1 MLPGMTRAAAEGML
15 AIWHDV
21 AAGNEAAVTHWYNTE
36 HHAERLSVD
45 GFLSAHRYRLAGGE
59 GRQFLSLYRTRTP
72 AVLSSAAYRARLE
85 APSPRTREIMPTYR
99 NMSRTVCRLA
109 LQQGMPEGG
118 HLATLAGTGAPQN
131 PEKVFS
137 ELLQR
142 PGVLRCRWL
151 LPEDP
156 ALVARSTAEGALRG
170 GDASV
175 AWAALVD
182 ANDLE
187 DALSVLPMLEA
198 ALRPA
203 QVAQRAAYRLVY
215 AARRGENAV

>member
-1 MLPGMTRAAAEGML
+1 MPEGLL

-21 AAGNEAAVTHWYNTE
+21 VHGREAEVSHWYNTE
-36 HHAERLSVD
+36 HHAERLSVE

-59 GRQFLSLYRTRTP
+59 GRQFLSLYRTRNP

-85 APSPRTREIMPTYR
+85 SPSPRTREIMPLYR

-109 LQQGMPEGG
+109 LQQGVPEGG
-118 HLATLAGTGAPQN
+118 HLATLAGAGAP
-131 PEKVFS
+131 PDPAGVFA

-142 PGVLRCRWL
+142 RGVLLCRWL
-151 LPEDP
+151 LAEDP

-182 ANDLE
+182 TNEAQEAL
-187 DALSVLPMLEA
+187 DALSALEA

-215 AARRGENAV
+215 AARLDSGIS

>member
-1 MLPGMTRAAAEGML
+1 MDKTPNEGML

-21 AAGNEAAVTHWYNTE
+21 AAGSEAAVTHWYNTE

-109 LQQGMPEGG
+109 LQHGMPEGG
-118 HLATLAGTGAPQN
+118 HLATLAGTGAPPD

-137 ELLQR
+137 ALLQR

-156 ALVARSTAEGALRG
+156 ALVARSTAEGTLRG
-170 GDASV
+170 ADASV

-182 ANDLE
+182 TNEAA
-187 DALSVLPMLEA
+187 DALEALATLEA
-198 ALRPA
+198 ALRP
-203 QVAQRAAYRLVY
+203 QSVVQRAAYRLVY
-215 AARRGENAV
+215 AARAA

>member
-1 MLPGMTRAAAEGML
+1 MTTAAQEGLL

-21 AAGNEAAVTHWYNTE
+21 LAGREAEVTHWYNIE

-59 GRQFLSLYRTRTP
+59 GRQFLSLYRTRNP

-85 APSPRTREIMPTYR
+85 SPTPRTQEIMPTYR
-99 NMSRTVCRLA
+99 NMTRTVCRLA

-118 HLATLAGTGAPQN
+118 HLATLAGAGAVPD
-131 PEKVFS
+131 PSIEKVFS
-137 ELLQR
+137 ALLQR

-170 GDASV
+170 TDASV
-175 AWAALVD
+175 TWAVLVD
-182 ANDLE
+182 TNEAA
-187 DALSVLPMLEA
+187 DALEVLSTLEA

-203 QVAQRAAYRLVY
+203 QLAQRAAYRMVY
-215 AARRGENAV
+215 AGRSGA

>member
-1 MLPGMTRAAAEGML
+1 
-15 AIWHDV
+15 
-21 AAGNEAAVTHWYNTE
+21 
-36 HHAERLSVD
+36 
-45 GFLSAHRYRLAGGE
+45 
-59 GRQFLSLYRTRTP
+59 
-72 AVLSSAAYRARLE
+72 
-85 APSPRTREIMPTYR
+85 
-99 NMSRTVCRLA
+99 MSRTVCRLA

-118 HLATLAGTGAPQN
+118 HLATLAGTGSPPDPA
-131 PEKVFS
+131 KVFA

-156 ALVARSTAEGALRG
+156 ALVARSTAEGTLRG

-175 AWAALVD
+175 AWAGLVD
-182 ANDLE
+182 TNELQEAMQ
-187 DALSVLPMLEA
+187 ALSALEE

-215 AARRGENAV
+215 AGRRETGIS

>member
-1 MLPGMTRAAAEGML
+1 MHEGLL

-21 AAGNEAAVTHWYNTE
+21 VPGKEAEVSHWYNTE
-36 HHAERLSVD
+36 HHAERLSVA

-72 AVLSSAAYRARLE
+72 AVLSSAAYRVRLE
-85 APSPRTREIMPTYR
+85 SPSPRTREIMPTYR

-109 LQQGMPEGG
+109 LQLGMPEGG
-118 HLATLAGTGAPQN
+118 HLATLAGAGAP
-131 PEKVFS
+131 PDPARVFA

-156 ALVARSTAEGALRG
+156 ALIARSTAEGALRA

-182 ANDLE
+182 TNEAA
-187 DALSVLPMLEA
+187 DALQALDALES
-198 ALRPA
+198 ALLA
-203 QVAQRAAYRLVY
+203 QAVVQRAAYRLVY
-215 AARRGENAV
+215 AARGDSGIS

>member
-1 MLPGMTRAAAEGML
+1 MDKAPNEGML

-21 AAGNEAAVTHWYNTE
+21 AAGSEAAVTDWYNTE

-59 GRQFLSLYRTRTP
+59 GRQFLSLYRTRT
-72 AVLSSAAYRARLE
+72 AAGLSSVAYRARLE

-109 LQQGMPEGG
+109 LQLGAPEGG
-118 HLATLAGTGAPQN
+118 HLATLAGAGAPPD

-137 ELLQR
+137 ALLQR

-170 GDASV
+170 ADASV

-182 ANDLE
+182 TNEAA
-187 DALSVLPMLEA
+187 DALEALHALEA
-198 ALRPA
+198 ALQPPA
-203 QVAQRAAYRLVY
+203 VAQRAAYRLVY
-215 AARRGENAV
+215 AARRESGIS

>member
-1 MLPGMTRAAAEGML
+1 MLPPAQEGML

-21 AAGNEAAVTHWYNTE
+21 LAGSEAAVTHWYNTE
-36 HHAERLSVD
+36 HHAERLSVE

-85 APSPRTREIMPTYR
+85 SPSPRTREIMPTYR

-109 LQQGMPEGG
+109 LQQGIPEGG
-118 HLATLAGTGAPQN
+118 HLATLAGAGAPAD
-131 PEKVFS
+131 PARVFS

-182 ANDLE
+182 TNEAA
-187 DALSVLPMLEA
+187 DALLALDALES
-198 ALRPA
+198 ALRPV
-203 QVAQRAAYRLVY
+203 QTLQRAAYRLVY
-215 AARRGENAV
+215 AARGDSGIS

>member
-1 MLPGMTRAAAEGML
+1 MQNGKPEGML

-21 AAGNEAAVTHWYNTE
+21 LAGREAEVTHWYNIE
-36 HHAERLSVD
+36 HHAERLSVE
-45 GFLSAHRYRLAGGE
+45 GFLAANRYRLAGGE

-72 AVLSSAAYRARLE
+72 AVLSSPAYRARLE
-85 APSPRTREIMPTYR
+85 SPSPRTREIMPLYR

-109 LQQGMPEGG
+109 LQQGIAEGG
-118 HLATLAGTGAPQN
+118 HLATLAGTGSPPDPA
-131 PEKVFS
+131 KVFS
-137 ELLQR
+137 ELRQR
-142 PGVLRCRWL
+142 PGTLRCRWL

-156 ALVARSTAEGALRG
+156 SLVAQATAEGTLRG

-182 ANDLE
+182 TNELQEAVAIL
-187 DALSVLPMLEA
+187 AALEA
-198 ALRPA
+198 GLRPA

-215 AARRGENAV
+215 AARPVTI

>member
-1 MLPGMTRAAAEGML
+1 
-15 AIWHDV
+15 
-21 AAGNEAAVTHWYNTE
+21 
-36 HHAERLSVD
+36 
-45 GFLSAHRYRLAGGE
+45 
-59 GRQFLSLYRTRTP
+59 
-72 AVLSSAAYRARLE
+72 
-85 APSPRTREIMPTYR
+85 MPTYR

-109 LQQGMPEGG
+109 LQQGTPEGG
-118 HLATLAGTGAPQN
+118 HLATLAGTGAP
-131 PEKVFS
+131 PDPADVFS

-142 PGVLRCRWL
+142 PGTLRCRWL

-170 GDASV
+170 GDANV

-182 ANDLE
+182 TNELE
-187 DALSVLPMLEA
+187 EAVAILAVLDA

-215 AARRGENAV
+215 AARSV

>member
-1 MLPGMTRAAAEGML
+1 MTEGML

-21 AAGNEAAVTHWYNTE
+21 VTGREPEVSHWYNTE
-36 HHAERLSVD
+36 HHAERLSVE
-45 GFLSAHRYRLAGGE
+45 GFLSARRYRLAGGE
-59 GRQFLSLYRTRTP
+59 GRQFMSLYRTRTP

-85 APSPRTREIMPTYR
+85 SPSPRTREIMPLYR

-109 LQQGMPEGG
+109 LQHAGPSGG
-118 HLATLAGTGAPQN
+118 CVAALAGREAPGDWA
-131 PEKVFS
+131 VDDIFAV
-137 ELLQR
+137 LAAR

-170 GDASV
+170 ADASV

-182 ANDLE
+182 TNEPAEALDVLE
-187 DALSVLPMLEA
+187 RIDH
-198 ALRPA
+198 ALRPRA
-203 QVAQRAAYRLVY
+203 VTQRAAYRLVY
-215 AARRGENAV
+215 AATRECGIS

>member
-1 MLPGMTRAAAEGML
+1 MQNGKQEGML

-21 AAGNEAAVTHWYNTE
+21 LAGSEAAVTHWYNIE
-36 HHAERLSVD
+36 HHAERLSVE
-45 GFLSAHRYRLAGGE
+45 GFLSAHRYRLADGE
-59 GRQFLSLYRTRTP
+59 GRQFLSLYRTRSP

-109 LQQGMPEGG
+109 LQHGMPEGG
-118 HLATLAGTGAPQN
+118 HLATLAGAGAPPN

-137 ELLQR
+137 DLLQR

-156 ALVARSTAEGALRG
+156 ALVARSTAEGTLRG
-170 GDASV
+170 ADASV

-182 ANDLE
+182 TNEAADAVQALAALE
-187 DALSVLPMLEA
+187 S

-215 AARRGENAV
+215 AARRDSGIS

>member
-1 MLPGMTRAAAEGML
+1 MTTAAQEGLL

-21 AAGNEAAVTHWYNTE
+21 LAGREAEVTHWYNIE
-36 HHAERLSVD
+36 HHPERLSVD

-59 GRQFLSLYRTRTP
+59 GRQFLSLYRTRNP

-85 APSPRTREIMPTYR
+85 SPTPRTREIMPTYR
-99 NMSRTVCRLA
+99 NMTRTVCRLA

-118 HLATLAGTGAPQN
+118 HLATLAGSGAVPD
-131 PEKVFS
+131 PSIEKVFS
-137 ELLQR
+137 ALLQR

-170 GDASV
+170 ADKSV
-175 AWAALVD
+175 SWAALVD
-182 ANDLE
+182 TNEAA
-187 DALSVLPMLEA
+187 DALQVLDALERD
-198 ALRPA
+198 LRPA
-203 QVAQRAAYRLVY
+203 SVAHRAAYRLVY
-215 AARRGENAV
+215 AGRRDSGIS

>member
-1 MLPGMTRAAAEGML
+1 MPEGLL

-21 AAGNEAAVTHWYNTE
+21 VPGREAEVSHWYNTE
-36 HHAERLSVD
+36 HHAERLSVE

-59 GRQFLSLYRTRTP
+59 GRQFLSLYRTRNP

-109 LQQGMPEGG
+109 LQQGVPEGG
-118 HLATLAGTGAPQN
+118 HLATLAGAGAP
-131 PEKVFS
+131 PDPARVFA

-151 LPEDP
+151 LAEDP

-182 ANDLE
+182 TNEAQ
-187 DALSVLPMLEA
+187 DAVDVLSALEA

-215 AARRGENAV
+215 AARGNSGIS

>member
-1 MLPGMTRAAAEGML
+1 MHEGLL

-21 AAGNEAAVTHWYNTE
+21 VPGKEAEVSHWYNTE
-36 HHAERLSVD
+36 HHAERLSVE

-85 APSPRTREIMPTYR
+85 SPSPRTREIMPTYR

-109 LQQGMPEGG
+109 LQQGVPEGG
-118 HLATLAGTGAPQN
+118 HLATLAGAGAP
-131 PEKVFS
+131 PDPARVFS
-137 ELLQR
+137 QLLQR

-182 ANDLE
+182 TNEAQE
-187 DALSVLPMLEA
+187 ALDVLSALEA

-215 AARRGENAV
+215 AARGDCGIS

>member
-1 MLPGMTRAAAEGML
+1 MQNGKPEGML

-21 AAGNEAAVTHWYNTE
+21 LAGSEAAVTHWYNTE
-36 HHAERLSVD
+36 HHAERLSVE
-45 GFLSAHRYRLAGGE
+45 GFLAANRYRLAAGE

-72 AVLSSAAYRARLE
+72 AVLSSAGYRARLE
-85 APSPRTREIMPTYR
+85 SPSPRTLEIMPTYR

-109 LQQGMPEGG
+109 LQQGLPEGG
-118 HLATLAGTGAPQN
+118 HLATLAGAGAVPAAPIEQ
-131 PEKVFS
+131 VFA

-142 PGVLRCRWL
+142 PGTLRCRWL

-156 ALVARSTAEGALRG
+156 PLVARATAEGALRG

-175 AWAALVD
+175 AWATLVD
-182 ANDLE
+182 TNEAREALE
-187 DALSVLPMLEA
+187 ILALLEA
-198 ALRPA
+198 VLRPA

-215 AARRGENAV
+215 AARREFGIS

>member
-1 MLPGMTRAAAEGML
+1 MTLQPEEGLL

-21 AAGNEAAVTHWYNTE
+21 LAGQEAAVSHWYNIE
-36 HHAERLSVD
+36 HHAERLSVE
-45 GFLSAHRYRLAGGE
+45 GFLAANRYRLAAGE

-85 APSPRTREIMPTYR
+85 SPSPRTREIMPTYR

-118 HLATLAGTGAPQN
+118 HLATLAGTGSPPDPAR
-131 PEKVFS
+131 VFA
-137 ELLQR
+137 ELLER
-142 PGVLRCRWL
+142 PGTLRCRWL

-156 ALVARSTAEGALRG
+156 SLVARSTAEGALRG

-182 ANDLE
+182 TNELQEAV
-187 DALSVLPMLEA
+187 AVLAALEA

-215 AARRGENAV
+215 AARRESGIS

>member
-1 MLPGMTRAAAEGML
+1 MQNGKPEGML

-21 AAGNEAAVTHWYNTE
+21 AAGQEAAVSHWYNIE
-36 HHAERLSVD
+36 HHAERLSVE
-45 GFLSAHRYRLAGGE
+45 GFLAANRYRLAGGE

-109 LQQGMPEGG
+109 LQHGMAEGG
-118 HLATLAGTGAPQN
+118 HLATLAGAGEVPAAPIEQ
-131 PEKVFS
+131 VFAG
-137 ELLQR
+137 LLQR
-142 PGVLRCRWL
+142 PGTLRCRWL

-182 ANDLE
+182 TNELQEAVAIL
-187 DALSVLPMLEA
+187 AALEA

-215 AARRGENAV
+215 AARRESGIS